1 MAAPARDPRKKGAF
15 STINRMGLLLLAQV
29 ALSFIWQFP
38 LQMLLA
44 LVGVNLFRN
53 ALGYQWLSGVLVP
66 LSTALPFA
74 AYLFFRKKDPSDYLK
89 FEKVGFTG
97 GLLCV
102 VAGLGVVLLGN
113 YPALLVQQFLG
124 NFGYESP
131 GSILSQGESLE
142 AILLEIAVTAVLVP
156 FMEEFAFR
164 GVILSALR
172 KYGIGFSIVV
182 SGVLFGLAHLDAS
195 SVVFATIAGLV
206 FGFLYAKTNN
216 LWLTVLIHALNNLI
230 AVLGSHGE
238 FLFGSQANLVGNLIM
253 LVPMG
258 LGVVALILLLCLKR
272 KMFISV
278 GSPRYDGPAQ
288 PLRAGESAGALVRA
302 PVFWVVVGLMVL
314 YTVGMGILLTML
326 PLAFLPKKEWMLRAL
341 ELARKLLPLGKSL
354 WVQLWCGKVPSSGK
368 GATGGKPATPRWP
381 TPNWK
386 PSTRPAKPWGLGG
399 SQAVICTSPWSLA
412 PCAPGPS
419 SMPMWAGWFTV
430 PTMTGLDAAARL
442 RTCLPYPTATGRRCI
457 GGFMR
462 QSPKPCCKSFSTGCE
477 TEHTKRESLL
487 SSPFFA
493 AIW

>member
-1 MAAPARDPRKKGAF
+1 MYYGAYPPYPPPPYPPYPQTGGAQGATPPGPVPWPPQGYAQPAPQVGVSGTPQETSQGQVPQGQAPSAAVPQGPAPYGAPPAAPGWVPQGQVFQGQVPSAGAPQGPAPYGVPPAASGWVPPSGYQPAYPMATPARDPRKKGAS

-38 LQMLLA
+38 LQMLLT
-44 LVGVNLFRN
+44 LVGVDLFRN

-195 SVVFATIAGLV
+195 SAVFATIAGLV

-230 AVLGSHGE
+230 AVLGSHVE

-314 YTVGMGILLTML
+314 YTVGMGILL
-326 PLAFLPKKEWMLRAL
+326 
-341 ELARKLLPLGKSL
+341 
-354 WVQLWCGKVPSSGK
+354 
-368 GATGGKPATPRWP
+368 
-381 TPNWK
+381 
-386 PSTRPAKPWGLGG
+386 
-399 SQAVICTSPWSLA
+399 
-412 PCAPGPS
+412 
-419 SMPMWAGWFTV
+419 
-430 PTMTGLDAAARL
+430 
-442 RTCLPYPTATGRRCI
+442 
-457 GGFMR
+457 
-462 QSPKPCCKSFSTGCE
+462 
-477 TEHTKRESLL
+477 
-487 SSPFFA
+487 
-493 AIW
+493 

>member
-1 MAAPARDPRKKGAF
+1 MYYGAYPPYPPPPYPPYPQTGGAQGATPPGPVPWPPQGYAQPAPQVGVSGTPQEISQGQVFQGQAPSAAAPQGPAPYGAPPAAPGWGPQGQVFQGQVPSAAVPQGPAPYGAPPAAPGCGYQPAYPMAAPARDPRKKGAS

-44 LVGVNLFRN
+44 LVGVDLFRN

-314 YTVGMGILLTML
+314 YTVGMGILL
-326 PLAFLPKKEWMLRAL
+326 
-341 ELARKLLPLGKSL
+341 
-354 WVQLWCGKVPSSGK
+354 
-368 GATGGKPATPRWP
+368 
-381 TPNWK
+381 
-386 PSTRPAKPWGLGG
+386 
-399 SQAVICTSPWSLA
+399 
-412 PCAPGPS
+412 
-419 SMPMWAGWFTV
+419 
-430 PTMTGLDAAARL
+430 
-442 RTCLPYPTATGRRCI
+442 
-457 GGFMR
+457 
-462 QSPKPCCKSFSTGCE
+462 
-477 TEHTKRESLL
+477 
-487 SSPFFA
+487 
-493 AIW
+493 

>member
-1 MAAPARDPRKKGAF
+1 MAAPARDPRKKGA
-15 STINRMGLLLLAQV
+15 SSAINRMGLLLLAQV

-44 LVGVNLFRN
+44 LVGVDLFRN

-102 VAGLGVVLLGN
+102 VAGLGVV
-113 YPALLVQQFLG
+113 
-124 NFGYESP
+124 YESP

-172 KYGIGFSIVV
+172 KYGMGFSIVV

-288 PLRAGESAGALVRA
+288 PLRAGESAGTLVRA

-314 YTVGMGILLTML
+314 YTVGMGILL
-326 PLAFLPKKEWMLRAL
+326 
-341 ELARKLLPLGKSL
+341 
-354 WVQLWCGKVPSSGK
+354 
-368 GATGGKPATPRWP
+368 
-381 TPNWK
+381 
-386 PSTRPAKPWGLGG
+386 
-399 SQAVICTSPWSLA
+399 
-412 PCAPGPS
+412 
-419 SMPMWAGWFTV
+419 
-430 PTMTGLDAAARL
+430 
-442 RTCLPYPTATGRRCI
+442 
-457 GGFMR
+457 
-462 QSPKPCCKSFSTGCE
+462 
-477 TEHTKRESLL
+477 
-487 SSPFFA
+487 
-493 AIW
+493 